1 MDPIADLAFFCRL
14 MQCGSLTATAQ
25 QLGITP
31 PAVSRRLAAL
41 ERRLGVRLLNRTT
54 RSLALTPEG
63 ERYLARGQPLLAELA
78 ELEGELMAAS
88 GAPQGLL
95 RVNATL
101 GFGRRHIAPL
111 VSAFVR
117 RYPQVEV
124 QLHLSDRMPALSE
137 GSFDVSI
144 RFGPPPDARIHARR
158 IAANRRILCASP
170 LYLAQH
176 PAPQHPADLRQ
187 HQCIVVRE
195 NDDTWGNWVLH
206 SGSQV
211 QTVKVA
217 GALSSNDGETA
228 VNWVLDGHGVLLRSL
243 WDVTPY
249 LHSGRLQRVLPEWHG
264 APADIWAL
272 YPQRLGLSAK
282 VRCFVDFLGEHFAD
296 GAGWLAPDLAT
307 PAG

>member
-1 MDPIADLAFFCRL
+1 MDPVADLAFFSRL
-14 MQCGSLTATAQ
+14 LQCGSLTATAQ

-31 PAVSRRLAAL
+31 PAVSRRLSAL
-41 ERRLGVRLLNRTT
+41 EQRLGVRLVNRTT
-54 RSLALTPEG
+54 RTLALTAEG
-63 ERYLARGQPLLAELA
+63 ERYLARGRPLLAELL
-78 ELEGELMAAS
+78 ELEQELSAAS
-88 GAPQGLL
+88 AAPQGLL

-101 GFGRRHIAPL
+101 GFGRRHIAPA

-117 RYPQVEV
+117 AYPQVQV
-124 QLHLSDRMPALSE
+124 QLQLSDRMPALSD

-144 RFGPPPDARIHARR
+144 RFGAPPDARIVARR
-158 IAANRRILCASP
+158 IAANRRILCAAP
-170 LYLAQH
+170 GYLARH
-176 PAPQHPADLRQ
+176 PAPTEPAELRA

-195 NDDTWGNWVLH
+195 NDDIWGNWVLH

-228 VNWVLDGHGVLLRSL
+228 VNWALDGHGVLLRSL

-249 LHSGRLQRVLPEWHG
+249 LHSGRLRQLLPAWSG

-272 YPQRLGLSAK
+272 YPSRLGLSAR
-282 VRCFVDFLGEHFAD
+282 VRCFVDYLVAHFDAAVNWQ
-296 GAGWLAPDLAT
+296 GA
-307 PAG
+307 